1 MRRKVTAEGEPPD
14 LPSLASVERVD
25 ETHLDSGD
33 QLMGRPPK
41 TPPPGYPAR
50 DRRAHPPLRR
60 VNDSS
65 CQTGLAKQKSAPQ
78 GGRWVGERKR
88 GRASQHQELARRR
101 VCDPSL
107 TLVGER
113 EGPARVVTS
122 PLYKTISQS

>member
-33 QLMGRPPK
+33 QMMGRPPK

-60 VNDSS
+60 VNDLPGGADRRTERGSRRSS
-65 CQTGLAKQKSAPQ
+65 DRHRQNSEGERLPSSTLLGLRERYPSRPK
-78 GGRWVGERKR
+78 GGR
-88 GRASQHQELARRR
+88 
-101 VCDPSL
+101 
-107 TLVGER
+107 
-113 EGPARVVTS
+113 
-122 PLYKTISQS
+122 